1 MKNVLVVCPW
11 LPYPL
16 VSGGDQAIFN
26 GLAVLDGCDN
36 VYFTYPDGGV
46 EKPQEAYLLEK
57 RLPHVH
63 VIPMLGG
70 GGTVK
75 KSALTKKIRHAV
87 KLWMKRRLPS
97 LLDSLVPQDPTV
109 DMRFDVI
116 DEGFV
121 NHVNTLIEKY
131 NINVVQVE
139 MTQFISFA
147 RYLPNNVKKI
157 FVHHELRWV
166 ANELTAQQKNLG
178 WYGQEQVDN
187 LKLQEIAMLNQF
199 DEIVTLSQI
208 DKEKL
213 MAAGVTKPI
222 LASIAVVA
230 TPENLPE
237 HIKMRPKTLSYVGPD
252 LHYPNYDGVIWFLEN
267 CWEKI
272 LTRDPEYQFQIVGK
286 WTEER
291 RKEISAKYRNVSFT
305 GFVENLGDAIR
316 GTIMIVPLKIGS
328 GIRMKIL
335 EAAQLE
341 VPVVATPVGSEGLPV
356 KDGEHAFITDDA
368 ETFVDDI
375 FKLQDIAL
383 QKSLVRN
390 MKDIIEKSYSIA
402 ALKENRRVLYD

>member
-1 MKNVLVVCPW
+1 MKNVLVICPW

-16 VSGGDQAIFN
+16 ISGGDQAIFN
-26 GLAVLDGCDN
+26 GLAVLDECEN
-36 VYFTYPDGGV
+36 VYFTYPAGGT
-46 EKPQEAYLLEK
+46 EKVQEAYQLEK
-57 RLPHVH
+57 RLPHIH
-63 VIPMLGG
+63 VVPMLSD
-70 GGTVK
+70 
-75 KSALTKKIRHAV
+75 SAPEPQSGWKKKIRHGA
-87 KLWMKRRLPS
+87 KLWMRKRLPS
-97 LLDSLVPQDPTV
+97 LLDSLVPQDETIY
-109 DMRFDVI
+109 MRFDVI
-116 DEGFV
+116 DESFV
-121 NHVNTLIEKY
+121 NHVNTLIDKY
-131 NINVVQVE
+131 DIDVAQVE
-139 MTQFISFA
+139 MTQFISLA
-147 RYLPNNVKKI
+147 RYLPSKVKKI

-178 WYGQEQVDN
+178 WYGQEQVEN

-199 DEIVTLSQI
+199 DEIVTLSQT

-237 HIKMRPKTLSYVGPD
+237 HIEMRPKTLSYVGPD

-272 LTRDPEYQFQIVGK
+272 LTRDPEYRFQIVGR
-286 WTEER
+286 WTDER
-291 RKEISAKYRNVSFT
+291 RTEILAKYRNVSFT

-341 VPVVATPVGSEGLPV
+341 VPVVATPVGAEGLPV
-356 KDGEHAFITDDA
+356 KDGTHAFITDDA

-390 MKDIIEKSYSIA
+390 MKEVIEKNYSLA
-402 ALKENRRVLYD
+402 ALKENRKALYK

>member
-1 MKNVLVVCPW
+1 MNVLVVCPW

-57 RLPHVH
+57 RLSHVH
-63 VIPMLGG
+63 VVPMLGEG
-70 GGTVK
+70 GSVK

-87 KLWMKRRLPS
+87 KLLMKRRLPS
-97 LLDSLVPQDPTV
+97 LLDSLVPQDATI
-109 DMRFDVI
+109 DMRFSIVN
-116 DEGFV
+116 ESFV
-121 NHVNTLIEKY
+121 NHVNELIKTHH
-131 NINVVQVE
+131 IDVVQVE

-166 ANELTAQQKNLG
+166 ANELTAQQKRLG
-178 WYGQEQVDN
+178 WYGQEQVLN

-199 DEIVTLSQI
+199 DQIVTLSQT
-208 DKEKL
+208 DKDKL
-213 MAAGVTKPI
+213 LDAGVTKPI

-230 TPENLPE
+230 KPENLQE
-237 HIKMRPKTLSYVGPD
+237 HIEMRPKMLSYVGPD

-272 LTRDPEYQFQIVGK
+272 LARDTEYQFQIVGK

-291 RKEISAKYRNVSFT
+291 RNEISAKYRNVTFT
-305 GFVENLGDAIR
+305 GFVENLADAIQ

-341 VPVVATPVGSEGLPV
+341 VPVVATPIGAEGLPV
-356 KDGEHAFITDDA
+356 KDGTHAFITDDA
-368 ETFVDDI
+368 DTFVDDV
-375 FKLQDIAL
+375 FKLQDIDL
-383 QKSLVRN
+383 QKELVRN
-390 MKDIIEKSYSIA
+390 MKEIIEKKYSLT
-402 ALKENRRVLYD
+402 ALKENRKGLYQ

>member
-46 EKPQEAYLLEK
+46 EKPQEACLLEK
-57 RLPHVH
+57 RLSHVH
-63 VIPMLGG
+63 VIPMLGEG
-70 GGTVK
+70 GSVK
-75 KSALTKKIRHAV
+75 KSGLAKKIRHAV

-97 LLDSLVPQDPTV
+97 LLDSLVPQDATI
-109 DMRFDVI
+109 DMRFSIVN
-116 DEGFV
+116 ESFV
-121 NHVNTLIEKY
+121 NHVNELIKTHH
-131 NINVVQVE
+131 IDVVQVE
-139 MTQFISFA
+139 MTQFVSFA

-166 ANELTAQQKNLG
+166 ANELTAQQKRLG
-178 WYGQEQVDN
+178 WYGQEQVLN

-199 DEIVTLSQI
+199 DQIVTLSQI
-208 DKEKL
+208 DKQKL
-213 MAAGVTKPI
+213 LEAGVTKPI

-230 TPENLPE
+230 KPENLPE
-237 HIKMRPKTLSYVGPD
+237 HIEMRPKMLSYVGPD

-272 LTRDPEYQFQIVGK
+272 LTRDSEYRFQIVGR
-286 WTEER
+286 WTDER
-291 RKEISAKYRNVSFT
+291 RTEILAKYRNVSFT

-341 VPVVATPVGSEGLPV
+341 VPVVATPVGAEGLPI

-368 ETFVDDI
+368 ETFVNDI

-390 MKDIIEKSYSIA
+390 MKDVIEKSYSIA
-402 ALKENRRVLYD
+402 ALKENRKSLYE